1 MNKDEIFLS
10 VHPNLWIQAL
20 KTVLA
25 SESGERSYLLLR
37 KDFTV
42 ANFYNNGLLS
52 VDKLTILMKNNSGNF
67 HRLSMKTFAQA
78 DLETIADEF
87 KSKPKK
93 QVKNR
98 GNWSREESFYWK
110 FL

>member
-1 MNKDEIFLS
+1 M
-10 VHPNLWIQAL
+10 

-52 VDKLTILMKNNSGNF
+52 VDKLTILLKNNSGNF
-67 HRLSMKTFAQA
+67 HRLSIKTFAQA
-78 DLETIADEF
+78 DLEKIADEF
-87 KSKPKK
+87 KIKPKK

-98 GNWSREESFYWK
+98 GNWSREESFH
-110 FL
+110 